1 MVKSNKCPVIKS
13 RERAKKANH
22 NTCIIPQFSIY
33 IIFIVIDHFLILGQ
47 MYDIAWGQKL
57 FKKCHGKGSPTGDC
71 AF

>member
-1 MVKSNKCPVIKS
+1 MQIT
-13 RERAKKANH
+13 
-22 NTCIIPQFSIY
+22 NTCIPLFSIN
-33 IIFIVIDHFLILGQ
+33 IAFIVIYQFLILGQ